1 VTSTVKG
8 FRLDDETL
16 TELGSDSRKRRITMS
31 NHVCNIL
38 TNYNGSYRHLE
49 RLHYVWSS
57 RELITEL
64 IKNIDSKCLEKLS
77 EILARDL
84 KKQIRYS
91 LGEFDAKAIMQTIE
105 SNCLIQD
112 IPFTEKDLQ
121 SGSVRYTLFHELGK
135 NWTSITKM
143 VIDRL
148 LKNTNTRVTDFDG
161 NGDYMSFTI
170 NYD

>member
-8 FRLDDETL
+8 FRLDDEIID
-16 TELGSDSRKRRITMS
+16 ELGRDSRKRRITLS
-31 NHVCNIL
+31 NHVCSIL

-57 RELITEL
+57 RELMTEL
-64 IKNIDSKCLEKLS
+64 IKNVDSKCIEKLGDV
-77 EILARDL
+77 IAKDL

-91 LGEFDAKAIMQTIE
+91 QGEFDVQAVMQTIE

-112 IPFTEKDLQ
+112 IPFTEKDLEG
-121 SGSVRYTLFHELGK
+121 GSVRYTLFHELGK
-135 NWTSITKM
+135 TWTSITKM
-143 VIDRL
+143 VFEKIFKD
-148 LKNTNTRVTDFDG
+148 TTTRFTDFVG

-170 NYD
+170 SHD